1 MAARGFLLSLVSAA
15 ALFAACAPAHAQDGW
30 GDGIE
35 VMGDEEMTD
44 LRGGI
49 AVGGIEFGL
58 GATIT
63 STVNGA
69 PVLTTTFTW
78 TDAGAV
84 MEQVLSGVGKDI
96 KELTPEQQDALG
108 LGGLEGAGGVVI
120 EDEDGVTAFVHNVT
134 DGALQN
140 IIVNTATG
148 RELGQEV
155 DVTLTLPGF
164 EYVQSELLRERF
176 GLRIA
181 DDFSSVI
188 IGPGY

>member
-1 MAARGFLLSLVSAA
+1 MTMRGTLLGLASAA
-15 ALFAACAPAHAQDGW
+15 VLFAACAPAHADDAW

-35 VMGDEEMTD
+35 VMADDEMSD

-49 AVGGIEFGL
+49 AIGGIEMGL

-63 STVNGA
+63 STVNGT

-96 KELTPEQQDALG
+96 KDLSPEQRDALG
-108 LGGLEGAGGVVI
+108 LAGLEDAGGIVI
-120 EDEDGVTAFVHNVT
+120 EDEDGITAFVHNVT

-148 RELGQEV
+148 RELGQDV

-164 EYVQSELLRERF
+164 EFVQSELMTERF
-176 GLRIA
+176 GMRIA
-181 DDFSSVI
+181 DDFSTVI
-188 IGPGY
+188 IGY